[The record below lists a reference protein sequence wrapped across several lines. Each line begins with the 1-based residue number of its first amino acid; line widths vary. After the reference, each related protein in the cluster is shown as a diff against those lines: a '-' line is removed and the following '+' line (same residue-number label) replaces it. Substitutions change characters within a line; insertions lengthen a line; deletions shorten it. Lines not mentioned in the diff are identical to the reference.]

1 MEAKFP
7 ASAESVGS
15 GTTDPACI
23 IRAMAQTTRTRIQR
37 GWHCVYDM
45 HYHFVFVVKY
55 RKALLTPE
63 VVTELTRISL
73 DIQER
78 YEFQIEMLGTD
89 KNHVHLLC
97 AAHPKMAAGE
107 IVRIYKSISA
117 RELFKALPA
126 LRKEL
131 WGGAFWTSSYFA
143 ATVGQFGGY
152 ESVKRYVQEQ
162 GQSPEDLDLWLDFTP
177 PDEK

>member
-1 MEAKFP
+1 MSTVSRP
-7 ASAESVGS
+7 RLQ
-15 GTTDPACI
+15 
-23 IRAMAQTTRTRIQR
+23 RAA
-37 GWHCVYDM
+37 HCVYDM

-73 DIQER
+73 AIEER
-78 YEFQIEMLGTD
+78 REFQIEMLGAD
-89 KNHVHLLC
+89 KDHVHLLC
-97 AAHPKMAAGE
+97 AAHPKMAPGN
-107 IVRIYKSISA
+107 IVGIYKSLTA

-131 WGGAFWTSSYFA
+131 WGGSFWTSSYFA

-162 GQSPEDLDLWLDFTP
+162 GRKSEDLNLWLQFPP
-177 PDEK
+177 PDEV

>member
-1 MEAKFP
+1 ML
-7 ASAESVGS
+7 
-15 GTTDPACI
+15 DPF
-23 IRAMAQTTRTRIQR
+23 RPRLQRTA
-37 GWHCVYDM
+37 HCVYDM

-55 RKALLTPE
+55 RRALLSPE
-63 VVTELTRISL
+63 VVSELTRISRE
-73 DIQER
+73 IEER
-78 YEFQIEMLGTD
+78 REFQIEMLGAD

-97 AAHPKMAAGE
+97 AAHPKMTPGD

-117 RELFKALPA
+117 RELFKALPS

-152 ESVKRYVQEQ
+152 ESVKRYVQGQ
-162 GQSPEDLDLWLDFTP
+162 GQAPTDFNLWLQFPP
-177 PDEK
+177 PDEV